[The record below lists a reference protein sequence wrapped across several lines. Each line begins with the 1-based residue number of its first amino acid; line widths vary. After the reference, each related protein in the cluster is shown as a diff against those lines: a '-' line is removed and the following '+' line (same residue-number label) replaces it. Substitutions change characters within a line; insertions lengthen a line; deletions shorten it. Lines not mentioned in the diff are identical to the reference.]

1 MSTLYRFCQY
11 TFVILYIISFIGH
24 KMNQTQ
30 KRLSIIKLAISITDI
45 ETIQLQLLKLA
56 PMKTDSKI
64 QEILT
69 LLQAGNYAQAQ
80 GLITDYIE
88 SAPEEILQRTSQDD
102 TTLISDEDQAIIDE
116 FNLFVTPQTHSSS
129 ETIEI
134 DMNDYGSIEPKIT
147 KNKQTIDF
155 DSLLNLDADDV
166 LKDNINID
174 ISQSN
179 TTETTKDTF
188 FQPDIEETFNDFL
201 EENPIDKDTFFEEE
215 VTEEVLSSSEENT
228 VVLEEEITHITE
240 PEDVEEKELDT
251 TPISEETTDALSY
264 AAMPHISQKLISMKK
279 QYPPIQKSYE
289 KFDTVETLLVK
300 IAHEKYT
307 ESEIEETITYIYQ
320 CIKAEKY
327 TEAAQLLLV
336 CAATES
342 KFAQFM
348 LARELYTGSVLTK
361 NINESFT
368 IMNTLAINDYPE
380 ALCDLGQFYENG
392 IGTTKNLIK
401 AEGLYKEAVNLGI
414 KRAKKHYNRLKKHN
428 RGFFKG

>member
-1 MSTLYRFCQY
+1 
-11 TFVILYIISFIGH
+11 
-24 KMNQTQ
+24 MNQTQ

-45 ETIQLQLLKLA
+45 ETIQLQLLKLT
-56 PMKTDSKI
+56 PIKTDAKI
-64 QEILT
+64 QEILS

-80 GLITDYIE
+80 GLITDYID
-88 SAPEEILQRTSQDD
+88 SAPEEILQRTSQDQKQV
-102 TTLISDEDQAIIDE
+102 ISDEDQAIIDE
-116 FNLFVTPQTHSSS
+116 FNLFVTPKSNSTQ
-129 ETIEI
+129 ETTEVDI
-134 DMNDYGSIEPKIT
+134 NDYGSIAPKIT
-147 KNKQTIDF
+147 KNKHTTIDF

-174 ISQSN
+174 ISHTSQ
-179 TTETTKDTF
+179 TKTAKDTF
-188 FQPDIEETFNDFL
+188 FQSEIEETFNALL
-201 EENPIDKDTFFEEE
+201 EDTPIGKDTFFEEE
-215 VTEEVLSSSEENT
+215 Q
-228 VVLEEEITHITE
+228 EEILDLNSNETLDNEEATTDMLNTPITE
-240 PEDVEEKELDT
+240 A
-251 TPISEETTDALSY
+251 IIAAISY
-264 AAMPHISQKLISMKK
+264 APIPHISQKLISMKK

-289 KFDTVETLLVK
+289 KFDTVEILLVK
-300 IAHEKYT
+300 LAHEDYT
-307 ESEIEETITYIYQ
+307 EAEIEETINYIYKRIADAQ
-320 CIKAEKY
+320 Y

-368 IMNTLAINDYPE
+368 LMNTLAHDDYPE

-392 IGTTKNLIK
+392 IGTTPDPMK

-414 KRAKKHYNRLKKHN
+414 KRAKKHYTRLKKKN

>member
-1 MSTLYRFCQY
+1 
-11 TFVILYIISFIGH
+11 
-24 KMNQTQ
+24 MNQTQ

-56 PMKTDSKI
+56 PIKTDSKI
-64 QEILT
+64 KAILT

-88 SAPEEILQRTSQDD
+88 SAPEEILQRTSQDEK
-102 TTLISDEDQAIIDE
+102 TTTSDEDQAIIDE
-116 FNLFVTPQTHSSS
+116 FNLFVTPKIETSPG
-129 ETIEI
+129 TIEI
-134 DMNDYGSIEPKIT
+134 DINDYGSIEPKIT

-155 DSLLNLDADDV
+155 DSLLNLDPNDV

-174 ISQSN
+174 ISHN
-179 TTETTKDTF
+179 NKTETTKDTF
-188 FQPDIEETFNDFL
+188 FQPDSEETFNTLL

-215 VTEEVLSSSEENT
+215 VAEEVLSFSEENT
-228 VVLEEEITHITE
+228 AVIEEEITHITE
-240 PEDVEEKELDT
+240 QEDGEEKKLDT
-251 TPISEETTDALSY
+251 TPINEETTEALSY

-300 IAHEKYT
+300 LAHEEYT

-368 IMNTLAINDYPE
+368 IMNTLAHDDYPE

-392 IGTTKNLIK
+392 IGTTADTMK
-401 AEGLYKEAVNLGI
+401 AEGLYKEALDLGI
-414 KRAKKHYNRLKKHN
+414 KRAKKHYARLKKHN

>member
-1 MSTLYRFCQY
+1 
-11 TFVILYIISFIGH
+11 
-24 KMNQTQ
+24 MNQTQ

-56 PMKTDSKI
+56 PIKTDTKI
-64 QEILT
+64 QEILS

-88 SAPEEILQRTSQDD
+88 SAPDEILQRTSQDEKSV
-102 TTLISDEDQAIIDE
+102 ISDEDQAIIEE
-116 FNLFVTPQTHSSS
+116 FNLFVTPSGNATQ
-129 ETIEI
+129 ENIEI
-134 DMNDYGSIEPKIT
+134 DINDYGSIKPKIT
-147 KNKQTIDF
+147 KDKHTIDF
-155 DSLLNLDADDV
+155 DSLLNLEADDV
-166 LKDNINID
+166 LKDNIDID
-174 ISQSN
+174 ISDTN
-179 TTETTKDTF
+179 KIETTKDTF
-188 FQPDIEETFNDFL
+188 FQSEIEETFNALL
-201 EENPIDKDTFFEEE
+201 EDNPIKKDTFFEEDVQE
-215 VTEEVLSSSEENT
+215 EILSFNDKNVADKEDTSRTTENMQEKDMLNMPIT
-228 VVLEEEITHITE
+228 AEEET
-240 PEDVEEKELDT
+240 V
-251 TPISEETTDALSY
+251 LSY
-264 AAMPHISQKLISMKK
+264 APMPHISQKLISMKK

-300 IAHEKYT
+300 IAHEDYT
-307 ESEIEETITYIYQ
+307 ESEIEETINYLYR
-320 CIKAEKY
+320 CIEETKY

-368 IMNTLAINDYPE
+368 LMNTLAHDDYPE

-392 IGTTKNLIK
+392 IGTTADPMK

-414 KRAKKHYNRLKKHN
+414 RRAKKHYTRLKKQN
-428 RGFFKG
+428 RGLFKG